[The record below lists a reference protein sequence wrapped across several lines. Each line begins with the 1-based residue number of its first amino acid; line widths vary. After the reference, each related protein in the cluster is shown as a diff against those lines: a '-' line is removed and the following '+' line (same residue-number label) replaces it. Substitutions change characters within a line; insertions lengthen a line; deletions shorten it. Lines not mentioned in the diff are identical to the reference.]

1 MNYDLSTINNPPHTP
16 KSTPT
21 IFLQLTSYYICNIQ
35 IVMKTIPLHRFWLDI
50 LKKTKLDAIINW
62 FNH

>member
-1 MNYDLSTINNPPHTP
+1 MNHDLSTMNNP
-16 KSTPT
+16 TPT

-35 IVMKTIPLHRFWLDI
+35 IVMKTLPLHRFWLDI
-50 LKKTKLDAIINW
+50 LKKTKLEAIINW